1 MARIQE
7 VGATNDALSKDLSRS
22 FQSAHINFLIGSGA
36 SHPAIPLA
44 GEIERQVEALHD
56 AGNLEEAAL
65 RICSLLRSVQEPTN
79 RLVNRVPNAAE
90 TATLGAYQ
98 TFIRAVQTILTER
111 RTTVLPRQAT
121 IFTTNYDIFI
131 ERAARSLG
139 FAVCLF
145 GTSLG
150 ELSGPSTECGFDHHV
165 AQPDAFRS

>member
-7 VGATNDALSKDLSRS
+7 LGATNDALSKDLSRS

-44 GEIERQVEALHD
+44 GEVERQIEALQD

-79 RLVNRVPNAAE
+79 RLVNRAPNAAE

-111 RTTVLPRQAT
+111 RTT
-121 IFTTNYDIFI
+121 
-131 ERAARSLG
+131 
-139 FAVCLF
+139 
-145 GTSLG
+145 
-150 ELSGPSTECGFDHHV
+150 GP
-165 AQPDAFRS
+165 A